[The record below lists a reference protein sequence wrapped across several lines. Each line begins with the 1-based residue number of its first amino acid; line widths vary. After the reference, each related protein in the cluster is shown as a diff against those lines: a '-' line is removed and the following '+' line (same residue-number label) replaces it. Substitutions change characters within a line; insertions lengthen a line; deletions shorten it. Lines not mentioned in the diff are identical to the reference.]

1 MEHNHVI
8 AFSEDG
14 LKAIQ
19 DHIENLRVDLGAAG
33 AILFDE
39 SGQLLTE
46 CGEHGDLDVTTFLS
60 LLGNAM
66 SASNAVIHLL
76 RDEAAFDLHF
86 HEGHNHD
93 LHTVRISDRIFIT
106 LIFERHTGS
115 SRVGMVWI
123 SLRRAVTELRSL
135 LKKATIESGSA
146 ESDQIKTAVSDAVD
160 ETLSLFDE
168 AILPGKTPDKT
179 PRLPSRETLPP
190 QPLPEP
196 TPPLRSRRHKPVVED
211 APAPRRDVQVS
222 RPKRERMLKVGD
234 IFSPRQEPDAPK
246 PAAKPS
252 ANVPE
257 NTKEFP
263 WSTFGADQPAEEPV
277 AEKPSAPN
285 VSPDI
290 LNNPNHVLT
299 YDEAR
304 ALGLINLDE
313 PTDESIG
320 Q

>member
-1 MEHNHVI
+1 MEHNHLI
-8 AFSEDG
+8 AFSDDG

-19 DHIENLRVDLGAAG
+19 ENVENLRVDLGAAG
-33 AILFDE
+33 AILFDQ

-46 CGEHGDLDVTTFLS
+46 CGDHGDLDVTTFLS

-86 HEGHNHD
+86 HEGHNND
-93 LHTVRISDRIFIT
+93 LHTARISDRIFIT
-106 LIFERHTGS
+106 LIFERRTGS

-135 LKKATIESGSA
+135 LKNATIESGTA
-146 ESDQIKTAVSDAVD
+146 ESDHIKTAVSDALD

-168 AILPGKTPDKT
+168 AILPGKTPDKSKS
-179 PRLPSRETLPP
+179 LSREIPP
-190 QPLPEP
+190 PPSLPEP
-196 TPPLRSRRHKPVVED
+196 IPSQRNRLRKPAVED
-211 APAPRRDVQVS
+211 IPATQPEESVTRS
-222 RPKRERMLKVGD
+222 KRARMLKVGD

-246 PAAKPS
+246 PTTKLS
-252 ANVPE
+252 TNVPVSAQD
-257 NTKEFP
+257 FP
-263 WSTFGADQPAEEPV
+263 WSTFDADTPVEES
-277 AEKPSAPN
+277 ASEKSSAPK

-290 LNNPNHVLT
+290 LNDPNHVLT

-313 PTDESIG
+313 PTDESTG

>member
-1 MEHNHVI
+1 MEHDHLM
-8 AFSEDG
+8 AFSKDG
-14 LKAIQ
+14 LKTIQ

-33 AILFDE
+33 VILFDQ

-46 CGEHGDLDVTTFLS
+46 CGEHGDLDVATFLS

-66 SASNAVIHLL
+66 SASNEVIHLL

-86 HEGHNHD
+86 HEGHNFD
-93 LHTVRISDRIFIT
+93 LHTARISDRIFIT

-160 ETLSLFDE
+160 ETLGLFDE

-179 PRLPSRETLPP
+179 PRLPSRETPP
-190 QPLPEP
+190 PPYLPEP
-196 TPPLRSRRHKPVVED
+196 PPPRRRRTRKPVIED
-211 APAPRRDVQVS
+211 APTPRPDIQVS

-234 IFSPRQEPDAPK
+234 IFSPRQEPDAPQ
-246 PAAKPS
+246 PAAKPLP
-252 ANVPE
+252 NVPE
-257 NTKEFP
+257 SKEFP
-263 WSTFGADQPAEEPV
+263 WSTFDADQPAGVP
-277 AEKPSAPN
+277 ALEKPSAPN

-290 LNNPNHVLT
+290 LKDPNHVLT

-313 PTDESIG
+313 PTDESTG